1 MSSALPDEEAVS
13 SEARN
18 SRRTVGLVLLF
29 GMLYFVQGI
38 VEPTEGLIAQPV
50 RSLLKSWDHTAGEIA
65 TFMALMALPWAFKP
79 LYGLLTDFV
88 PLAGTR
94 RRSYLLLTTAVT
106 VLGLG
111 YLYFAQLPA
120 GATGL
125 LLTLLLLP
133 TLGVAFSDVVIDA
146 LMVEKG
152 QPLGLTGL
160 LQSAQWT
167 AMYAGTI
174 VAGQLGGYLSQ
185 YNQQETAFLICA
197 SVTFATLV
205 LTWFCVPEQ
214 PIPRQPA
221 GLGAAGLSEAIAG
234 LGAVIKS
241 PAVLAA
247 ALFVFLWSFNPFST
261 SVLYVY
267 ATEEVGLSEQFYG
280 TTVSLLA
287 VGAMIA
293 SLAYGSYCR
302 RLSFTTLIHLS
313 IVTGILSTLAYWGL
327 RDRSSAAVI
336 SVVVG
341 FTYMTGNLVQFDMVA
356 RVCPLSA
363 AGTTFAL
370 LMGLTNLSASLS
382 AALGGWCY
390 EIWSSHWGPT
400 MSFNL
405 LVLVGAV
412 TNAACWLVIPLL
424 KGKF

>member
-1 MSSALPDEEAVS
+1 MPDAETVS
-13 SEARN
+13 SEPGN
-18 SRRTVGLVLLF
+18 SRRTAGLVLLF
-29 GMLYFVQGI
+29 GTLYFVQGI
-38 VEPTEGLIAQPV
+38 AEPTEGLIAQPV
-50 RSLLKSWDHTAGEIA
+50 RSLLKSWDRSPGTIT

-79 LYGLLTDFV
+79 FYGLLTDFV

-94 RRSYLLLTTAVT
+94 RRSYLLLSTAVT

-111 YLYFAQLPA
+111 YLYFARLPA
-120 GATGL
+120 GEMGL

-197 SVTFATLV
+197 GVTFATLV
-205 LTWFCVPEQ
+205 LAWFCVPEQ
-214 PIPRQPA
+214 PRPPQPA
-221 GLGAAGLSEAIAG
+221 GFSDALSSIWAA
-234 LGAVIKS
+234 IKS

-261 SVLYVY
+261 SVLYIY
-267 ATEEVGLSEQFYG
+267 ATQDVGLSETFYG
-280 TTVSLLA
+280 TTVSLVSL
-287 VGAMIA
+287 GAMIA
-293 SLAYGSYCR
+293 SLAYGTYCR
-302 RLSFTTLIHLS
+302 RFSFTALIHLS
-313 IVTGILSTLAYWGL
+313 IVSGILATLAYWGL
-327 RDRSSAAVI
+327 RDKTSAAVI

-382 AALGGWCY
+382 AALGGWFY